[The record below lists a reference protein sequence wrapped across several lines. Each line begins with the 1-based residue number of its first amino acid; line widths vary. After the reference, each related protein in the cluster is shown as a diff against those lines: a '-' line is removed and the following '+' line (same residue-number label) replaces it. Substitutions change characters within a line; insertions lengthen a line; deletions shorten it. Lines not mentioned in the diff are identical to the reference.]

1 MPKNNDRALDRKN
14 FKLEISHEEDFT
26 YSNTNEVTKKSF
38 DVDIP
43 KRYAFLEVI
52 GFEEKVRRIELIE
65 EKIIIGRSPDCDI
78 QFPVDNISRKHA
90 SIYFHNE
97 EYFIED
103 LNSTNGIYIN
113 GVKSVKAALR
123 NQDRIE
129 MGEIIMT
136 FSEF

>member
-1 MPKNNDRALDRKN
+1 MPKDHDKAIDNEK
-14 FKLEISHEEDFT
+14 FHPKTSHEEDFI

-43 KRYAFLEVI
+43 KRHAFLEVI

-65 EKIIIGRSPDCDI
+65 DKIIIGRSPDCDI

-90 SIYFHNE
+90 CIYFHNE

-113 GVKSVKAALR
+113 GVKIVKAALR

-136 FSEF
+136 VSEY